1 MNSISMQLRKGQTEK
16 KNEFNLL
23 RTFKGEIMTL
33 LSSNILYIKRER
45 EREREHF
52 GLLPTAQYPINY
64 FTR

>member
-23 RTFKGEIMTL
+23 RTLLRTFKGVIITL

-45 EREREHF
+45 ERESKVK
-52 GLLPTAQYPINY
+52 PPAIKAI
-64 FTR
+64 